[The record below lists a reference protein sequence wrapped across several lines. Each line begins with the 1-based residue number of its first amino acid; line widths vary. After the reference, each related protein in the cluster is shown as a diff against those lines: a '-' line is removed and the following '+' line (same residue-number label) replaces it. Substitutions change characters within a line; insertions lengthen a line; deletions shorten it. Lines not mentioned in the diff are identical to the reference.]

1 MRITHVHIKNFRCFQ
16 SLDLPFGT
24 NIIVIE
30 GVNGT
35 GKTSLLEALH
45 YLCYLRSF
53 RTHSPQELV
62 QFGQDNFFIR
72 ARLETSNN
80 AADGYDLQVG
90 FSNKKRLVKVNNKS
104 IASYKELLDYYRIV
118 TITEDDL
125 GLIKDGPEERR
136 LFIDQAIMLENPE
149 FVGLSKRCKDI
160 VDNRNALLKR
170 GASAESYQ
178 LWTEQLW
185 NITQQI
191 TCARI
196 EMLTRLEKEMSA
208 LIGHYFSDE
217 FTIGLTYTSK
227 KTVHGS
233 YQEFTEKHSHLYYD
247 EQRFGRS
254 LFGAHLDDFMIQ
266 FKDAKSKNYASRGQQ
281 KLIVLLLKIA
291 QVRLLMIGKGAVIL
305 LLDDFMTDFD
315 HGKAQTLLTVLSE
328 LAIQL
333 IFTIPTPEGFLQ
345 RALLE
350 KGAIQLK
357 LTN

>member
-16 SLDLPFGT
+16 SLELPFAN
-24 NIIVIE
+24 NIILIE
-30 GVNGT
+30 GINGT

-62 QFGQDNFFIR
+62 QFGHDNFFIK
-72 ARLETSNN
+72 ARLQNKNDS
-80 AADGYDLQVG
+80 YDLQVG

-125 GLIKDGPEERR
+125 RLIKEGPEERR
-136 LFIDQAIMLENPE
+136 LFIDQAIMLANPE
-149 FVGLSKRCKDI
+149 FVNLSKRCKDI

-185 NITQQI
+185 QITQQI
-191 TCARI
+191 TQARV
-196 EMLTRLEKEMSA
+196 EA
-208 LIGHYFSDE
+208 LDQLQCGVRELISRYFADE
-217 FTIGLTYTSK
+217 FTISLSYSSK
-227 KTVHGS
+227 KS
-233 YQEFTEKHSHLYYD
+233 LYDSFEQFNQKHTNLYYD

-281 KLIVLLLKIA
+281 KLIVLLLKVA
-291 QVRLLMIGKGAVIL
+291 QVRQLMIQKGEVIL

-315 HGKAQTLLTVLSE
+315 YKKAETLLAVLAE
-328 LAIQL
+328 LNVQL

-345 RALLE
+345 KALLE
-350 KGAIQLK
+350 KGAAK
-357 LTN
+357 LELTI